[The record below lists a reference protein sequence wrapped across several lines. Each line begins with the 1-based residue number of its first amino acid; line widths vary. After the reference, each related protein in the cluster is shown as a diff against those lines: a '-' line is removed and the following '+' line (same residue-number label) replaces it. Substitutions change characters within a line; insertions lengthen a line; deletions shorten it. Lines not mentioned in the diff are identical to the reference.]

1 MFDLISIV
9 EDDFDSSTISSLAL
23 TEWLRTSGLADK
35 PHFHVLRDIDEMMA
49 VKAEIGEPKFGF
61 TSFEGTYKTVQNQD
75 RRCWYLTID
84 DAIVLC
90 SRYSYKI
97 GFVLVEEIGRL
108 RKRIRELEEEN
119 LRLVLEYTEKIEAE
133 KKSIEKEIGEVVGR
147 EVERFDI
154 TVTTLSKCIG
164 SLLFEL
170 TGEEETVFVPTA
182 HDINVIMWRMGLIG
196 TKKHLGIDKPNP
208 YSVLTKFFVDYP
220 GVAVPKFFNNQI
232 GHNPEI
238 CYEAVRL
245 NSGSEFFGS
254 FIMDMK
260 IYGIKNNI
268 GIKK

>member
-1 MFDLISIV
+1 MFDLISMNG
-9 EDDFDSSTISSLAL
+9 DDVDSSTISSVAL

-35 PHFHVLRDIDEMMA
+35 THAHVLRDIDEMMA
-49 VKAEIGEPKFGF
+49 IRTEIGDSKGGS
-61 TSFEGTYKTVQNQD
+61 TSYEGTFRTVQNQE
-75 RRCWYLTID
+75 RRCWYLTMN

-90 SRYSYKI
+90 SRYSHKI
-97 GFVLVEEIGRL
+97 GFVLVAEIDRL
-108 RKRIRELEEEN
+108 KKRIRELEEEN
-119 LRLVLEYTEKIEAE
+119 LRLILEYTEKIEAE
-133 KKSIEKEIGEVVGR
+133 KKTIEKEIGEVVGR

-164 SLLFEL
+164 SLLYEF

-182 HDINVIMWRMGLIG
+182 HDINVIMWKMGLIG

-260 IYGIKNNI
+260 TYGIKNNI